1 MAYDVRNAL
10 VKAFYGRLFDW
21 LVERINASMK
31 PVASVKTSV
40 IGVLDIFGFEI
51 FEKNSFE
58 QLCINFTNEK
68 LQQHFNQYTF
78 KLEERLYQ
86 TEEINYEHI
95 TFIDNQPVLDLIE
108 KSVPQGI
115 MIALDEQVKV
125 PKATD
130 NTFLVVCNKTHG
142 MKQHPNYVEVP
153 LSLSLSMEHNNTTHT
168 PY

>member
-1 MAYDVRNAL
+1 MAADARNAL

-31 PVASVKTSV
+31 PVSGIKTSV

-86 TEEINYEHI
+86 TEEINYTHI

-130 NTFLVVCNKTHG
+130 YTFLMVCNKTHG
-142 MKQHPNYVEVP
+142 QKQHSNYQEVAAL
-153 LSLSLSMEHNNTTHT
+153 LSIA
-168 PY
+168 